1 MCRNQ
6 LSEPDIKDSEV
17 AVDQPA
23 NENAHH
29 PAEIY
34 TRNTGHA
41 VVDRIYLQTGSGA

>member
-23 NENAHH
+23 NENTRR

-41 VVDRIYLQTGSGA
+41 VVDNLI